1 MSAPGVQLSRFLAR
15 PTRVMVP
22 RGRKRRDSALVGAR
36 VPGVRRPGDKGAG
49 ELATGWA
56 RGHNRRRRARW
67 GPREQPRRAEPSLAG
82 TGRRGRWFPREGGT
96 ALRPLGGF
104 GLRPGGGV
112 VVRCSQGRGRAALCL
127 PGGGEEWA
135 QPAGAPASC
144 PWQMASLSGCLPVC
158 QGAGEMM
165 SPRRTWNQSEGTF
178 LASFCHSGFLD
189 RLCFVLR
196 G

>member
-1 MSAPGVQLSRFLAR
+1 
-15 PTRVMVP
+15 MVP

-56 RGHNRRRRARW
+56 RGHNRRRRTRW

-82 TGRRGRWFPREGGT
+82 TGRGGSWFPREGGT
-96 ALRPLGGF
+96 ALGPLGGF
-104 GLRPGGGV
+104 GPRPAEVWLSGV
-112 VVRCSQGRGRAALCL
+112 RRGAAGQRALF
-127 PGGGEEWA
+127 PRRWRGVGP
-135 QPAGAPASC
+135 PAGAPASC
-144 PWQMASLSGCLPVC
+144 PWQMASLPGYLPVC